1 MKPFLQSLLHLWSQ
15 LGLNQR
21 VSIIVAALAVVIG
34 LTSLVVW
41 SRRPDW
47 QLLYGRMGEKD
58 ASAVISFLQQ
68 QNVPH
73 RVEQGGA
80 AVLVPS
86 SQVHRLRME
95 LAGRGVPSGE
105 GVGFEIFD
113 RGNFGVSDFVQR
125 TNYARAL
132 QGELARTIA
141 QLEGVRSA
149 RVLIVQPEN
158 RLLLVDQS
166 VRPSASVFVDLVG
179 SRLHLE
185 AVNSIRHLVS
195 NSVQGLQPDQV
206 AVVDNRGRVL
216 SEELRDDPLLANA
229 SSQIRY
235 RQSIEEYFAR
245 KVETMLAAAV
255 GAGNAVVRVSAEVD
269 TEAATIEQERFDPES
284 QVVRSQTQTEDST
297 SAAESRP
304 GTPVGTPA
312 NLGGLDDAA
321 PGFVGGASTRNEQT
335 RKNRTTSYEID
346 STRTRIVR
354 NPGTIRRLTAAVF
367 INQRLGG
374 ELENPTPLPRSPEEL
389 NALRQL
395 VLNALGV
402 SLAPGQTLES
412 VVALQEV
419 PFATEPFARHV
430 EQLRDQT
437 VWQPWIDGGLKAAP
451 VVLAVVVLLWFW
463 RRLGREKPEP
473 VPLELLET
481 LPTFDPLGHD
491 RRPHVTPEI
500 INDLIRQKPANV
512 GAALRDWVAV
522 SKPN

>member
-1 MKPFLQSLLHLWSQ
+1 MKPFLQSLAHLWSQ

-21 VSIIVAALAVVIG
+21 VSIVVAALAVVIG

-47 QLLYGRMGEKD
+47 QLLYGRMGERD
-58 ASAVISFLQQ
+58 AAAVISHLQQ

-73 RVEQGGA
+73 RVEQGGS
-80 AVLVPS
+80 AVLVPA
-86 SQVHRLRME
+86 SQVHRLRMD
-95 LAGRGVPSGE
+95 LASRGVPSGE

-158 RLLLVDQS
+158 RLLVVDQS
-166 VRPSASVFVDLVG
+166 VRPSASVFVDLATN
-179 SRLHLE
+179 RLPLE

-195 NSVQGLQPDQV
+195 NAVQGLQPDQV

-229 SSQIRY
+229 SSQIRF
-235 RQSIEEYFAR
+235 RQGIEEYFAR

-255 GAGNAVVRVSAEVD
+255 GAGNAVVRVSAEVE
-269 TEAATIEQERFDPES
+269 TESATIEQERFDPES
-284 QVVRSQTQTEDST
+284 QVIRSQTQTEDST
-297 SAAESRP
+297 SSAETRP
-304 GTPVGTPA
+304 GTPAGTPA
-312 NLGGLDDAA
+312 NLGGLNEAV
-321 PGFVGGASTRNEQT
+321 PGAVGGSATRNEQV
-335 RKNRTTSYEID
+335 RKNRTTNFEID

-354 NPGTIRRLTAAVF
+354 NPGAIRRLSAAVF
-367 INQRLGG
+367 INQRMSGDPD
-374 ELENPTPLPRSPEEL
+374 NPTPLPRSPEEL

-402 SLAPGQTLES
+402 TLAPGQSLES

-419 PFATEPFARHV
+419 PFASEPFARHV
-430 EQLRDQT
+430 DQLREQT
-437 VWQPWIDGGLKAAP
+437 FWQSWIEGGLKAAP
-451 VVLAVVVLLWFW
+451 ILLAVAVLAWFW

-473 VPLELLET
+473 VPLELLDT
-481 LPTFDPLGHD
+481 LPALDANGHE
-491 RRPHVTPEI
+491 RRPTVTPEI

-522 SKPN
+522 SRSN